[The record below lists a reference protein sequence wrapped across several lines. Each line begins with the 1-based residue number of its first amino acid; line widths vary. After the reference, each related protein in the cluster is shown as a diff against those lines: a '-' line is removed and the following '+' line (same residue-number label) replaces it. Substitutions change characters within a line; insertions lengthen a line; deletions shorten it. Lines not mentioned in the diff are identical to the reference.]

1 MNMNRR
7 HLLGAAAAAPLL
19 AALPARAQ
27 GANTIRIGVL
37 SDQSGPYRHVSG
49 LGSAHAVRL
58 AIQESG
64 LAASGINVEVVQADH
79 QNRSHAGSAVVR
91 QWIDRDGIDV
101 VVDVP
106 GYSVALAVQSLV
118 REKNKVLLNS
128 GASTSELTG
137 KSCSPN
143 TVHWTYDDWMLARST
158 GAAMVRAGG
167 ESWFVVTADSGFGR
181 SLERDITDSIRIAG
195 GQVLSSVRTP
205 SQGVTNFAS
214 FLRQARDS
222 RAQVVALANPGVDMM
237 NFIRQAAASGLTGG
251 GRVKLAGLFAFIT
264 DVHALGLET
273 AQGLVL
279 SETFYWDLNGRTRSL
294 TERLGAMPGGNKPSM
309 VQAGCYAAVLH
320 YLKAVADMGVA
331 EAKSSGRDVV
341 ARMKAMPCDDDAFGR
356 GRIRSDGR
364 KLHPSYLFEVKSPA
378 ESRAP
383 WDYYKLLGTTAA
395 ADSFRP
401 LADGG
406 CALPR
411 G

>member
-1 MNMNRR
+1 MNRR
-7 HLLGAAAAAPLL
+7 HLLGAAAATPWL

-37 SDQSGPYRHVSG
+37 SDQSGPNRHISG

-106 GYSVALAVQSLV
+106 GYSVALAVQNLV

-143 TVHWTYDDWMLARST
+143 TVHWTYDDWMLTRST

-167 ESWFVVTADSGFGR
+167 ESWFVVTADNSFGR

-214 FLRQARDS
+214 FLQQARDS
-222 RAQVVALANPGVDMM
+222 RAQVVALANPGVDTM

-251 GRVKLAGLFAFIT
+251 GRVKLAGLFAF
-264 DVHALGLET
+264 
-273 AQGLVL
+273 
-279 SETFYWDLNGRTRSL
+279 
-294 TERLGAMPGGNKPSM
+294 
-309 VQAGCYAAVLH
+309 
-320 YLKAVADMGVA
+320 
-331 EAKSSGRDVV
+331 
-341 ARMKAMPCDDDAFGR
+341 
-356 GRIRSDGR
+356 
-364 KLHPSYLFEVKSPA
+364 
-378 ESRAP
+378 
-383 WDYYKLLGTTAA
+383 
-395 ADSFRP
+395 
-401 LADGG
+401 
-406 CALPR
+406 
-411 G
+411 